1 MHYQVLLDPDFYG
14 AGSDQL
20 WNDLDLD
27 VVGVSAWFPLTET
40 PPSTVTSVEEAQAQ
54 YEQIISDYLIPLAGR
69 NPDRPVMFLEYGAMD
84 LVETPASPGDP
95 AGFPEFVFDD
105 ANGNGVDDGRETQAN
120 LYRGLLNAME
130 SHPGVLNGVFWWDN
144 WIASDERWAGYWASR
159 RAFAVKD
166 KPSEEI
172 VQEEYA
178 RTASNGSPEPVG
190 TIPAQTMTVG
200 PVALAIDVTSYFLD
214 PEEDPLTYVARSNDA
229 NVVRVSM
236 TGSVLVIT
244 AVAVGEASVAV
255 TAMDGGGWATQT
267 LGVSPSARA
276 LPICPPNGGCQS
288 VR

>member
-1 MHYQVLLDPDFYG
+1 M
-14 AGSDQL
+14 
-20 WNDLDLD
+20 
-27 VVGVSAWFPLTET
+27 
-40 PPSTVTSVEEAQAQ
+40 
-54 YEQIISDYLIPLAGR
+54 
-69 NPDRPVMFLEYGAMD
+69 
-84 LVETPASPGDP
+84 
-95 AGFPEFVFDD
+95 
-105 ANGNGVDDGRETQAN
+105 
-120 LYRGLLNAME
+120 
-130 SHPGVLNGVFWWDN
+130 
-144 WIASDERWAGYWASR
+144 
-159 RAFAVKD
+159 
-166 KPSEEI
+166 
-172 VQEEYA
+172 
-178 RTASNGSPEPVG
+178 G